1 MRDFIIFYINGE
13 KFQIRGPEVFQP
25 LSKFLREGLHLTGTK
40 VVCAEGDCGACTVLI
55 GRETKERLEYK
66 PVNACIQYLF
76 QIDGCHILTIEGFQQ
91 EQNLHPLQTSFVENN
106 GSQCGYCTPGII
118 STLVA
123 GLAEED
129 TPDRQQIKALLTGN
143 LCRCTGYDAVIESA
157 IQAGNETR
165 ITPDKLYDEKLIV
178 NEFNRCEKDVH
189 IQCQT
194 GSGGLK
200 TLLIPQSL
208 KQALELHKQHPEA
221 MIISGG
227 TDLGVLL
234 NHKKIEPTI
243 VISISNLPELASLR
257 NEGGKIV
264 VGAGVTWDQLEKK
277 VEESV
282 PEFVAM
288 LELFASPQIKNTGT
302 IGGNIINASPVGD
315 SIPFLYVL
323 DAELELQNTEGSRWV
338 KINQFYLG
346 YKKLDLKRDELLVNI
361 RFNLPQNDEHLRLYK
376 VSRRKHMDISTFSA
390 AFFLKYSKDEVV
402 QSRIAL
408 GGVGPV
414 VIRAEKA
421 EDYLQNQAFE
431 FGNLHEAGKIARD
444 NIQPLSDVR
453 GSEHYRKQ
461 LTENIF
467 KKFYYDLEMKLG
479 K

>member
-1 MRDFIIFYINGE
+1 MRDFILFYINGE
-13 KFQIRGPEVFQP
+13 KFQIRGSEVFQP
-25 LSKFLREGLHLTGTK
+25 LSQFLRESLHLTGTK

-55 GRETKERLEYK
+55 GRETNKRLKYK
-66 PVNACIQYLF
+66 AVNSCIQYLF
-76 QIDGCHILTIEGFQQ
+76 QIDGCHLLTIEGFQQ
-91 EQNLHPLQTSFVENN
+91 EQNLHSLQTSFVENN

-118 STLVA
+118 NTLVA

-129 TPDRQQIKALLTGN
+129 TPDRQQIKGLLTGN

-157 IQAGNETR
+157 VQTGNETK

-178 NEFNRCEKDVH
+178 KEINRCEKDVH
-189 IQCQT
+189 IQFQT
-194 GSGGLK
+194 DSGGLK
-200 TLLIPQSL
+200 TLLIPQNL
-208 KQALELHKQHPEA
+208 KQALELHKKHPGA

-243 VISISNLPELASLR
+243 VINISGLPELTSLR
-257 NEGGKIV
+257 QEGEKLF
-264 VGAGVTWDQLEKK
+264 VGAGVTWDLLEKEIK
-277 VEESV
+277 EKI
-282 PEFVAM
+282 PEFSEM
-288 LELFASPQIKNTGT
+288 LEFFASPQIKNTGT

-346 YKKLDLKRDELLVNI
+346 YKKLDLKKDELLVNI
-361 RFNLPQNDEHLRLYK
+361 RFGLPQKDEYLRLYK

-390 AFFLKYSKDEVV
+390 AFYLKYTEDEVV

-421 EDYLQNQAFE
+421 EGYLQNQPFE
-431 FGNLHEAGKIARD
+431 FGNLQEAGRIARD

-453 GSEHYRKQ
+453 GSEHYRRQ

-467 KKFYYDLEMKLG
+467 KKFYYDLEMELG